1 MLHFRTT
8 DQYYR
13 PVLSP
18 KRRRFVES
26 KPTHLLLTENANPA
40 QWRRYVLSLAIP
52 VMISNSTVPLVGIV
66 DTAVMGRMG
75 SPEWVAATAVGAVIF
90 SSIYWVFGFLR
101 MATGGLV
108 AQAHGANDTHRIAQ
122 VCTRALLLGS
132 IFSLL
137 LFILQEPL
145 LSIGLAA
152 MQDSGQWQELTARY
166 FHIRIF
172 SAPATLLNYA
182 ILGTLIG
189 LQRMRDVLML
199 QLILNLLNVTLNIA
213 VFQLTDLDIAGVA
226 LATVISEYTTV
237 IVGLWL
243 LRHVINSALS
253 SHDLKKWLFNREEL
267 LRYFRISRDL
277 FIRTLCL
284 TFAFYWMT
292 VLSSR
297 QGVVILAANTVLLHM
312 VHFASY
318 CMDGFSDACEA
329 LTGYSV
335 GRRSHELFKKA
346 INAAVVLGAISALAF
361 AAVFSIAGEHIINL
375 LTTDET
381 TRHTARQWLA
391 WVIAA
396 PLIGIWSFLL
406 DGIFIGA
413 TQTASMRNGMLISLA
428 LFLAATTFAVPAM
441 GNTGIW
447 IAYYVLLVARSLT
460 LLIAWPRVEAATRSA
475 S

>member
-1 MLHFRTT
+1 M
-8 DQYYR
+8 
-13 PVLSP
+13 
-18 KRRRFVES
+18 
-26 KPTHLLLTENANPA
+26 AA
-40 QWRRYVLSLAIP
+40 LAVP

-101 MATGGLV
+101 LATGGLV
-108 AQAHGANDTHRIAQ
+108 AQAFGARSHVSIGRI
-122 VCTRALLLGS
+122 CIRALLLGCV
-132 IFSLL
+132 FSTALL
-137 LFILQEPL
+137 ILQVPL
-145 LSIGLAA
+145 LSLGLAA
-152 MQDSGQWQELTARY
+152 MQDNGQWQELTARY
-166 FHIRIF
+166 FHVRIF

-189 LQRMRDVLML
+189 LQKMRVVLGL
-199 QLILNLLNVTLNIA
+199 QLLLNLLNVVLNIA
-213 VFQLTDLDIAGVA
+213 FFRYSQMDIAGVA
-226 LATVISEYTTV
+226 LATVISEYVTLFT
-237 IVGLWL
+237 GLWV
-243 LRHVINSALS
+243 LRHLISAAWQEGQVRQ
-253 SHDLKKWLFNREEL
+253 WLFSKEDL

-318 CMDGFSDACEA
+318 CMDGFSDACES
-329 LTGYSV
+329 LTGFAV
-335 GRRSHELFKKA
+335 GRKSTKLFRQA
-346 INAAVVLGAISALAF
+346 TRAAAVLGLLTACVFAVCFALLGPGI
-361 AAVFSIAGEHIINL
+361 IAL
-375 LTTDET
+375 LTTDSATRET
-381 TRHTARQWLA
+381 AAAWLP

-413 TQTASMRNGMLISLA
+413 TQTASMRNGMLASLA
-428 LFLAATTFAVPAM
+428 AFMMTAAIAVPAM
-441 GNTGIW
+441 DNSGIW
-447 IAYYVLLVARSLT
+447 LAYFVLLVARSLT
-460 LLIAWPRVEAATRSA
+460 LGLAWPKVVAATQTQV
-475 S
+475 

>member
-1 MLHFRTT
+1 
-8 DQYYR
+8 
-13 PVLSP
+13 
-18 KRRRFVES
+18 
-26 KPTHLLLTENANPA
+26 
-40 QWRRYVLSLAIP
+40 
-52 VMISNSTVPLVGIV
+52 
-66 DTAVMGRMG
+66 
-75 SPEWVAATAVGAVIF
+75 
-90 SSIYWVFGFLR
+90 
-101 MATGGLV
+101 
-108 AQAHGANDTHRIAQ
+108 
-122 VCTRALLLGS
+122 
-132 IFSLL
+132 
-137 LFILQEPL
+137 
-145 LSIGLAA
+145 
-152 MQDSGQWQELTARY
+152 
-166 FHIRIF
+166 
-172 SAPATLLNYA
+172 
-182 ILGTLIG
+182 
-189 LQRMRDVLML
+189 
-199 QLILNLLNVTLNIA
+199 
-213 VFQLTDLDIAGVA
+213 
-226 LATVISEYTTV
+226 
-237 IVGLWL
+237 
-243 LRHVINSALS
+243 
-253 SHDLKKWLFNREEL
+253 
-267 LRYFRISRDL
+267 
-277 FIRTLCL
+277 
-284 TFAFYWMT
+284 MT